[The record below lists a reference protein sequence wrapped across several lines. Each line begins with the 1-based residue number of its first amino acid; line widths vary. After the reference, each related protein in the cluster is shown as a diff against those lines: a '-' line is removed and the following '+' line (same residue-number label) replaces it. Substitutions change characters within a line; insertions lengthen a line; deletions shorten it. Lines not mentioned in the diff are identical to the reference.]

1 MVAAI
6 ALGIVSGIIGFL
18 PLFIALRLSRK
29 STSTSPLN
37 AGLYGLGGFFV
48 SLVVV
53 AIALIICA
61 MVARELVLPFAI
73 AEIVMLVATTS
84 IYVVYKNVLQK
95 KRVKK

>member
-1 MVAAI
+1 MIAAI
-6 ALGIVSGIIGFL
+6 ALGIVAGVAGFI
-18 PLFIALRLSRK
+18 PLFVALRLSRK

-37 AGLYGLGGFFV
+37 AGLYGLGGFFA

-61 MVARELVLPFAI
+61 VVAREMVLPFAI

-84 IYVVYKNVLQK
+84 IYVIYKNVLQK